1 MDILGK
7 RFIGYHPKPKPV
19 YRRGMNLERTG
30 EGFKISIGLRN
41 KYDFSKR
48 RLDD

>member
-19 YRRGMNLERTG
+19 YRRSMGIEKTRD
-30 EGFKISIGLRN
+30 GFKIAIGLQN
-41 KYDFSKR
+41 KYSFSTK